1 MSDGPYRYAK
11 SYRGQW
17 HVENDSGA
25 FLWFDREEDAKET
38 CHHMNV
44 AWRLARRAALEKAVR
59 VVETAREA
67 AKKLCDGGEGCC
79 ASATARTRLEQAL
92 ADYDRD

>member
-44 AWRLARRAALEKAVR
+44 AWRLARRAASEKARR
-59 VVETAREA
+59 VVEAARA
-67 AKKLCDGGEGCC
+67 ALKDMDDNGDSIVSDPDKD
-79 ASATARTRLEQAL
+79 RLRQAL
-92 ADYDRD
+92 ADYDRA